1 MAVYFPLDINEWR
14 FNNSSISLRGASMA
28 ETSSYQPPDLRNCV
42 VLVAGAT
49 RGVGRGI
56 ALAFGEAGATV
67 YCTGRSSRAAL
78 ASGTK
83 PLSVQQ
89 RKRALPAAY
98 YAGRPETIEETA
110 ELVTVRGGK
119 GIAVVVD
126 HLEII
131 PVEKLVAKIRAE
143 QGKLFIHISSL
154 VAARR
159 RCSSRRPKTRTEPD

>member
-1 MAVYFPLDINEWR
+1 MAVYFPLDISEWR
-14 FNNSSISLRGASMA
+14 FNNSPVSLRGASMA
-28 ETSSYQPPDLRNCV
+28 ETPTYQPPDLSNCV

-83 PLSVQQ
+83 PSAQQ
-89 RKRALPAAY
+89 RKKALPAGY
-98 YAGRPETIEETA
+98 YTGRPETIEETA
-110 ELVTVRGGK
+110 ELVTARGGK

-126 HLEII
+126 HLDVNQ
-131 PVEKLVAKIRAE
+131 VEKLLAKIRAE
-143 QGKLFIHISSL
+143 QGKMHVLVNDIS
-154 VAARR
+154 
-159 RCSSRRPKTRTEPD
+159 